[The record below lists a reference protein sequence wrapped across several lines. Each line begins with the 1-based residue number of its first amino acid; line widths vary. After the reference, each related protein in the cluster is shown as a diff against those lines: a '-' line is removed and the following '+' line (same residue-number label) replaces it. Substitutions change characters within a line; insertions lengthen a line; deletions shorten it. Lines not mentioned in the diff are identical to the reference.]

1 MKTIHYN
8 PQEFDTAIS
17 LALRFN
23 PAFKDF
29 PRSVLEQNV
38 LAMID
43 KFKTNENVTL
53 VNVAGIT
60 IEAFSRVAV
69 GENDETLYLAFS
81 FDVSLLSS
89 LTDSIATANSS
100 NSLLPTGLIQDEV

>member
-1 MKTIHYN
+1 MKTINYN

-17 LALRFN
+17 LALKFN
-23 PAFKDF
+23 PAFVDF
-29 PRSVLEQNV
+29 PRSALEQSV

-43 KFKTNENVTL
+43 KFKTNENLTL

-60 IEAFSRVAV
+60 IEVFSRFAI
-69 GENDETLYLAFS
+69 GEKGETLYLAFS

-89 LTDSIATANSS
+89 LTDSIVTANSS
-100 NSLLPTGLIQDEV
+100 NSLLPTGMIQDEV

>member
-23 PAFKDF
+23 PVFKDF

-60 IEAFSRVAV
+60 IEAFSRIATE
-69 GENDETLYLAFS
+69 ENDETLYLAFS

-89 LTDSIATANSS
+89 LTGSIVTPNSS
-100 NSLLPTGLIQDEV
+100 DSLLPTGMIQDEV